1 MIFAA
6 GGCKN
11 IPAMKILL
19 IHPRL
24 EDNFFQEAALPPMGL
39 AFVAGALRVA
49 GHRDVRILDANLSE
63 DQMADIGDAVRSYPP
78 DLVGISLTTPLL
90 GAALR
95 ISRAIKGLRPEAKI
109 VFGGV
114 HPSLFPV
121 EMALEWSVDYVVFG
135 EGERTIVELV
145 KTLRGSRVPDGVAGV
160 AFRKDGA
167 VVRNAPRPLTEDLD
181 DLPPPAYDLLPLR
194 KYFDPMAAR
203 RPFTTMITSR
213 GCPYTC
219 IFCNTSAVLG
229 KRYRAQSPRK
239 VLEEVTLLVREH
251 GIREIMFKE
260 SEFTLDHERTREFCA
275 LLVREK
281 VDVTWSCNGHVG
293 RMPLP
298 LLEDMR
304 RAGCRVIQYGVES
317 GDQDILDGLK
327 KGTTIPEIR
336 ETFALTR
343 QAGIRTVANLMIG
356 NPGETREA
364 ILRTIALARSIRA
377 DYANVQVLTPFPGT
391 ELHGMALRN
400 GWFLDAADPERLR
413 TDTFTM
419 NATSLSTEELRGMF
433 KKAYRSFYLRPGYLL
448 SRFFT
453 LNPHEWRMN
462 VMGLFKILGIA

>member
-1 MIFAA
+1 
-6 GGCKN
+6 
-11 IPAMKILL
+11 MKILL

-39 AFVAGALRVA
+39 AFVAGALRAA
-49 GHRDVRILDANLSE
+49 GHRDVRILDANLSK
-63 DQMADIGDAVRSYPP
+63 DQMADVGNAMRSHPP
-78 DLVGISLTTPLL
+78 DIVGISLTTPLL
-90 GAALR
+90 ETALR

-109 VFGGV
+109 IFGGV
-114 HPSLFPV
+114 HPSLFPM
-121 EMALEWSVDYVVFG
+121 ETAREWSVDHVVFG

-145 KTLRGSRVPDGVAGV
+145 EALRGNRGPDGVAGV
-160 AFRKDGA
+160 AYRKDGA
-167 VVRNAPRPLTEDLD
+167 VMRNARRPLTENLD
-181 DLPPPAYDLLPLR
+181 DLPSPAYDLLPLR
-194 KYFDPMAAR
+194 KYFDPLAAR

-213 GCPYTC
+213 GCPFPC

-229 KRYRAQSPRK
+229 KRYRAESPRR
-239 VLEEVTLLVREH
+239 VLEEVKLLVREH

-260 SEFTLDHERTREFCA
+260 SEFTLDQERTREFCA
-275 LLVREK
+275 LLVRQK
-281 VDVTWSCNGHVG
+281 LDIVWSCNGHVG

-304 RAGCRVIQYGVES
+304 RAGCRIIQYGVES
-317 GDQDILDGLK
+317 GDQDVLDRLK

-336 ETFALTR
+336 ETFAVTR
-343 QAGIRTVANLMIG
+343 RAGIRTVANLMIG

-364 ILRTIALARSIRA
+364 ILRTIDLARSLRA
-377 DYANVQVLTPFPGT
+377 DYANIQVLTPFPGT

-419 NATSLSTEELRGMF
+419 NATRLSTEELRGMF
-433 KKAYRSFYLRPGYLL
+433 RKAYRSFYLRPGYLL
-448 SRFFT
+448 SRLFT

-462 VMGLFKILGIA
+462 VKGLFKLLGIA